1 MTGATKYKTKWT
13 LDDFDVM
20 GWHDA
25 TVYAW
30 FPPDRD
36 GMNMLMLI
44 DYIFEWINLG
54 GTFNFVV
61 APATLRFLGAFDL
74 KVNLSFSNISELS
87 ILDID
92 RVGTT
97 PFPSGRGF
105 DTHFRITLD
114 HGEMTFRAAGFEQI
128 IVDEPKRFDGQV
140 SDYWPR
146 ILRQATG
153 S

>member
-1 MTGATKYKTKWT
+1 MHKTKWT

-25 TVYAW
+25 TIYAW
-30 FPPDRD
+30 FPPDDD
-36 GMNMLMLI
+36 GMNMLILI

-54 GTFNFVV
+54 GRFNFVV

-74 KVNLSFSNISELS
+74 KMKLNFTNVSGLT
-87 ILDID
+87 ILDIE
-92 RVGTT
+92 RVGTS
-97 PFPSGRGF
+97 PFPNGKGEY
-105 DTHFRITLD
+105 THFRILLD
-114 HGEMTFRAAGFEQI
+114 HGEMIFTARGFEQI
-128 IVDEPKRFDGQV
+128 LVDEPKRFDGQV

-146 ILRQATG
+146 ILGQATK